1 MQHWIFA
8 TLIGIGLGLMLYG
21 CVRLRIYLGPKLQ
34 ERFGNWARSAYWLL
48 TIVVMVILANFSLL
62 TLRSLFAE
70 LPDPPNTLMLEIWF
84 ALLAAVVALFLIY
97 KRVTKNS

>member
-21 CVRLRIYLGPKLQ
+21 CVRLRIYVGPILRD
-34 ERFGNWARSAYWLL
+34 RFGNWARSAYWVF
-48 TIVVMVILANFSLL
+48 TIIVMVLLANFSLL
-62 TLRSLFAE
+62 TLRGLLAD
-70 LPDPPNTLMLEIWF
+70 LPDPPSSLLLEIWF
-84 ALLAAVVALFLIY
+84 ALLAAGIALFLVF